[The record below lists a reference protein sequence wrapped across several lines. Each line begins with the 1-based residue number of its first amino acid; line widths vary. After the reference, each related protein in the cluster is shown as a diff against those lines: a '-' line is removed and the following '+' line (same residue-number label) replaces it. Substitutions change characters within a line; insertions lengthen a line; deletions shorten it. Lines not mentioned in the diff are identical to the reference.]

1 MKRVLVL
8 FIIFIS
14 GAGIII
20 FLNLEWQN
28 DRKLPVYQ
36 PNDINPELV
45 DSSLHGRGRGVD
57 GGDHKISEFEL
68 LDQLNQKVTKKI
80 MLDKIVLAD
89 FFFVSCPSICPEMTS
104 NLLTIHKHFK
114 LDSSVLI
121 LSHTV
126 WPEVDNVNV
135 LYRYAEKYG
144 VCLLYT
150 SPSPRDYAASRM
162 PSSA

>member
-1 MKRVLVL
+1 MKRVLIL
-8 FIIFIS
+8 FIIFIA

-89 FFFVSCPSICPEMTS
+89 FSLFP
-104 NLLTIHKHFK
+104 
-114 LDSSVLI
+114 VLRFA
-121 LSHTV
+121 
-126 WPEVDNVNV
+126 P
-135 LYRYAEKYG
+135 K
-144 VCLLYT
+144 
-150 SPSPRDYAASRM
+150 
-162 PSSA
+162 

>member
-8 FIIFIS
+8 FLIFIS
-14 GAGIII
+14 GAGTII

-45 DSSLHGRGRGVD
+45 DSSLHGRGRGIN

-68 LDQLNQKVTKKI
+68 IDQLNQKVTNKI
-80 MLDKIVLAD
+80 MQNKIVLVD
-89 FFFVSCPSICPEMTS
+89 FFFVSCPSICPKMTN

-114 LDSSVLI
+114 LDSSSIHII
-121 LSHTV
+121 LNYWTI
-126 WPEVDNVNV
+126 
-135 LYRYAEKYG
+135 KYYD
-144 VCLLYT
+144 CHIRKNKLQ
-150 SPSPRDYAASRM
+150 
-162 PSSA
+162 

>member
-89 FFFVSCPSICPEMTS
+89 FFLCF
-104 NLLTIHKHFK
+104 
-114 LDSSVLI
+114 
-121 LSHTV
+121 LSFDL
-126 WPEVDNVNV
+126 P
-135 LYRYAEKYG
+135 
-144 VCLLYT
+144 
-150 SPSPRDYAASRM
+150 
-162 PSSA
+162 

>member
-1 MKRVLVL
+1 MFLGTNFKSAFWNGERSIYRKNFCKYLRLMKRVLIL
-8 FIIFIS
+8 FIIFIA

-68 LDQLNQKVTKKI
+68 L
-80 MLDKIVLAD
+80 
-89 FFFVSCPSICPEMTS
+89 
-104 NLLTIHKHFK
+104 
-114 LDSSVLI
+114 
-121 LSHTV
+121 
-126 WPEVDNVNV
+126 
-135 LYRYAEKYG
+135 
-144 VCLLYT
+144 
-150 SPSPRDYAASRM
+150 
-162 PSSA
+162 